1 MTLTHT
7 PKEMFNNI
15 DYASGRGDRLSGRVD
30 AVAHVGK
37 LLNGE
42 WTEEFLTDV
51 QAENLQGEDACD
63 PAYIAGYEEAW
74 NSLFNLIYGLQPNEL
89 HKQLGPFV

>member
-1 MTLTHT
+1 MALTHT

-37 LLNGE
+37 LMQGE
-42 WTEEFLTDV
+42 WTEEFVADLQAANLDETD
-51 QAENLQGEDACD
+51 AE

-74 NSLFNLIYGLQPNEL
+74 NAIFNLIYGLQPNEL